1 MQLERWRPR
10 GLTGRGLLRRGP
22 FENLERQMEDVFDR
36 MFHGWPARGLDA
48 DFVGWVP
55 PLDMIDRKNEVVLR
69 ADLPGLD
76 RKDIQLA
83 VENGVLTLQ
92 GSRQQEKEE
101 QDDDCYAMERWAG
114 AFSRSI
120 ALPQG
125 VDPDRVEA
133 SFRNGVLEIHVPKTK
148 EAQGRKIDIKV
159 V

>member
-1 MQLERWRPR
+1 MAIERWRPM
-10 GLTGRGLLRRGP
+10 GSLMRRSP
-22 FENLERQMEDVFDR
+22 FEALERQMEDMFDR
-36 MFHGWPARGLDA
+36 VFRGWPARRLDP

-55 PLDMIDRKNEVVLR
+55 PLDMVDRKNEIVLR

-76 RKDIQLA
+76 RKDIQVS

-101 QDDDCYAMERWAG
+101 KDDDCYAMERWAG

-125 VDPDRVEA
+125 VDPDRIEA
-133 SFRNGVLEIHVPKTK
+133 SFKNGVLEMRIPKTK
-148 EAQGRKIDIKV
+148 ETKGKKIDIKV
-159 V
+159 A